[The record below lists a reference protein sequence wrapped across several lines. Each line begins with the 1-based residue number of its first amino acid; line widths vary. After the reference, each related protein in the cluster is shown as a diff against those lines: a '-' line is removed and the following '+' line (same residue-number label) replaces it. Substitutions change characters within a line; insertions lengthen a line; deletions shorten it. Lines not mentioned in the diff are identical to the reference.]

1 MDFAEY
7 LARDLGLKPSSIE
20 SYTVVVRLFEL
31 WRDVKEH
38 QEPLDW
44 AQMRN
49 FMGDLKQYRQYKN
62 SALCHVYYALRALY
76 RMQGLEQE
84 VQQNP
89 YRKVLHEESTW
100 VTEDMIQKIE
110 ACRDLD
116 SLDRAL
122 FLVLF
127 STAIRRGEL
136 LGLRVEDL
144 EARPGFIRIARLK
157 RQSGERCDYLPLEA
171 KVQEALR
178 TYMDEYGVKEGC
190 LWMRAP
196 GCLLKKDT
204 FYRRLKR
211 GNKVAGVDYVKPHA
225 FRHGRLTQ
233 ASASMPLVDVK
244 RLAGHASATTTVG
257 YMHGTQASMEAAYV
271 PAFGKPKKKTGFAL
285 RQNKVK

>member
-1 MDFAEY
+1 VDFAEY

-20 SYTVVVRLFEL
+20 SYTVVVHLFES
-31 WRDVKEH
+31 WRDIKDH
-38 QEPLDW
+38 QEELDW
-44 AQMRN
+44 AQMRD
-49 FMGDLKQYRQYKN
+49 FMGDLKQFRGYKN

-76 RMQGLEQE
+76 KMQGLEHQ

-89 YRKVLHEESTW
+89 YRKVLREESTW

-110 ACRDLD
+110 VCRDLD
-116 SLDRAL
+116 PLDRAL

-157 RQSGERCDYLPLEA
+157 RQSGEKCDYLPLEG
-171 KVQEALR
+171 KVQMALLDYR
-178 TYMDEYGVKEGC
+178 EKYEI
-190 LWMRAP
+190 RAGP
-196 GCLLKKDT
+196 LFPILKDT

-211 GNKVAGVDYVKPHA
+211 GFKAAGVDYVKPHA

-233 ASASMPLVDVK
+233 ASASMALTDVQ
-244 RLAGHASATTTVG
+244 RMAGHSSATTTAG
-257 YMHGTQASMEAAYV
+257 YLHSSQASMVAAYA